1 MRRMVE
7 PSPKNESAGSG
18 TPKIRE
24 MGIFHFPKFRITCII
39 RNINNQKKQKL
50 PFSLSVRFPAA
61 SVDVVLFVCARFCT
75 IERVTSVFKRSTY
88 ACGSRSSALQI
99 ML

>member
-1 MRRMVE
+1 M
-7 PSPKNESAGSG
+7 
-18 TPKIRE
+18 PKIRE
-24 MGIFHFPKFRITCII
+24 MGFFRFPKFRITCII
-39 RNINNQKKQKL
+39 RNINNQKKKL

-75 IERVTSVFKRSTY
+75 IERGTSVFKRSTY
-88 ACGSRSSALQI
+88 ACGSRSGALQV